1 MGKNRVC
8 QLIVGGSADPEPT
21 GSLQHN
27 PLISIENFAL
37 SRSGKPIRD
46 TATCCKVISPL
57 SPPQYQNSTPG
68 PDRLPGGAAWEN
80 LNV

>member
-1 MGKNRVC
+1 
-8 QLIVGGSADPEPT
+8 
-21 GSLQHN
+21 LQHN